1 MESIPP
7 PADDAE
13 WLRRENFVLVGHW
26 LHPEAKLQRIER
38 PPSTLSTPSTPA
50 IYAFVVDGVVRY
62 VGKATYLRSRLR
74 GYNRAM
80 RPGTPRKFRR
90 VHKHLF
96 GEWTRGKKI
105 DIWACHH
112 RLPDDGDLGAH
123 ERRLIL
129 DRCPAWNVQGL
140 TADAEVPE

>member
-1 MESIPP
+1 MDPVPP
-7 PADDAE
+7 LADDAE
-13 WLRRENFVLVGHW
+13 WLRRENFVLAGHW

-38 PPSTLSTPSTPA
+38 PPSTPA

-80 RPGTPRKFRR
+80 RPEAPRKFRK
-90 VHKHLF
+90 VHERLHA
-96 GEWTRGKKI
+96 EWVCGKRI
-105 DIWACHH
+105 EAWVCHH

-123 ERRLIL
+123 ERRLIEE
-129 DRCPAWNVQGL
+129 RCPAWNVQGL
-140 TADAEVPE
+140 AAGAEVAE